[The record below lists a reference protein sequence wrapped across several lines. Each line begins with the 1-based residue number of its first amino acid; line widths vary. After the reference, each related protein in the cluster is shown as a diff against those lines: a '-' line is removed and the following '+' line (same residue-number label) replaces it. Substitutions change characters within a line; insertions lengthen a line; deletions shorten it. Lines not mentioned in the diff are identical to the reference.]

1 MATASSLGTSAEMSR
16 MRFLPAL
23 TLNRELLSLPG
34 WSSSSNSR
42 MSSLPS
48 RKASSRDGGSLSV
61 VSLRAESLE
70 KEARS
75 LPSSSSRTPE
85 A

>member
-1 MATASSLGTSAEMSR
+1 MSR
-16 MRFLPAL
+16 MRLLFARTLKREVL
-23 TLNRELLSLPG
+23 TLPG
-34 WSSSSNSR
+34 ERSSSNSR